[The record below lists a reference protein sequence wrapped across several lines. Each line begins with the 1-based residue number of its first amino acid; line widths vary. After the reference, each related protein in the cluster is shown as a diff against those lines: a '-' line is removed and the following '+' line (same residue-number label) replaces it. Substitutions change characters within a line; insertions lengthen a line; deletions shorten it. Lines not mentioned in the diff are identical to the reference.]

1 MHEHFLYQTR
11 VEVREPGGPYT
22 EAEMFLKFA
31 DATRG
36 VTVKKLK
43 EV

>member
-1 MHEHFLYQTR
+1 MR
-11 VEVREPGGPYT
+11 VEVRESGNPYT

-31 DATRG
+31 GATRRA
-36 VTVKKLK
+36 TVKKLK